1 MRVTST
7 VKDYIRKEVKKRLM
21 PRYEAEKS
29 RADYEKEARDAIYE
43 RMEKYITQ
51 KLKEFKE
58 EVLSEGDIADFIEMD
73 IKADYQWMGYRTISI
88 KDTNLISS
96 CHQWEKRFN
105 KEAEEKVNEIIVEL
119 ELGGTKETLAKL
131 LEEI

>member
-21 PRYEAEKS
+21 PKYEAEKS
-29 RADYEKEARDAIYE
+29 RADYEKEVRDAIYE
-43 RMEKYITQ
+43 RMEKYISQ
-51 KLKEFKE
+51 KLKEFKK
-58 EVLSEGDIADFIEMD
+58 EVMSENDNADFIEMD

-105 KEAEEKVNEIIVEL
+105 KEVEEKVDEIIVEL
-119 ELGGTKETLAKL
+119 ELGGTKETLMRL